1 MSFLQ
6 LYFSQFLVFVLV
18 LTRISGVIMTAPI
31 FGSRSVPIQIRAF
44 LAIGLSLIVTPL
56 QDSSLMAEPASL
68 LNLLWML
75 GREAMLGLA
84 LGLAVMILFTGLQ
97 LTGQIM
103 GQMSGMSLADVFDP
117 SSGTSVPVFA
127 QLLDVVTL
135 SVFVAIGGHRQV
147 LDALLDT
154 FRARP
159 PGGDD
164 FPINV
169 VPTLTMVL
177 GESFLIGFRAAAPV
191 MVALLMSV
199 LILGL
204 ISRTL
209 PQLNVIAVGF
219 SVNSLIM
226 LAVFSVSLG
235 VIVEVLHVR
244 VESMI
249 EVIHNALVLH

>member
-1 MSFLQ
+1 
-6 LYFSQFLVFVLV
+6 
-18 LTRISGVIMTAPI
+18 
-31 FGSRSVPIQIRAF
+31 
-44 LAIGLSLIVTPL
+44 
-56 QDSSLMAEPASL
+56 
-68 LNLLWML
+68 ML

-164 FPINV
+164 FPANV
-169 VPTLTMVL
+169 VPTLTTVL
-177 GESFLIGFRAAAPV
+177 GESFLIGFRAAAPM

-219 SVNSLIM
+219 SINSLIM

-249 EVIHNALVLH
+249 EVIHAALVFD